1 VFDVWIRFGTGKSL
15 QDIQLKR
22 VVENLGVATCRGLPF
37 FHAFTGSDTTSSFKG
52 KAKKSCWGTWK
63 VFEEATPVFEELS
76 QNPFVALDEESDN
89 FKTIQKFVVYL
100 YSKNLETADV
110 NEARKL
116 LFGMNQNM
124 ERIPPT
130 CDALLQHTKR
140 SIYQTGIWMM
150 ASEEPN
156 VPSPSEFGWKIENDK
171 WTPLWITLPE
181 VSKCTS

>member
-1 VFDVWIRFGTGKSL
+1 M
-15 QDIQLKR
+15 
-22 VVENLGVATCRGLPF
+22 
-37 FHAFTGSDTTSSFKG
+37 
-52 KAKKSCWGTWK
+52 
-63 VFEEATPVFEELS
+63 FEELS

-89 FKTIQKFVVYL
+89 FKDIQKFVVYL

-140 SIYQTGIWMM
+140 SIYQTGKPKY
-150 ASEEPN
+150 S
-156 VPSPSEFGWKIENDK
+156 G
-171 WTPLWITLPE
+171 TLL
-181 VSKCTS
+181 